1 LAVRKP
7 LRKTLLRKTL
17 LSKTPLGKTPLSRE
31 PLSRERIVDAAAAV
45 ADARGLAGV
54 SMRSVGNRL
63 GVEAMSLYHH
73 IAGKEQ
79 LLDELADWVFGR
91 IQLPAPQTGWRDG
104 MRDRAHSA
112 RAVLSTHP
120 WGLTLVESRRAAG
133 PAVLEH
139 HDAVLGLLRRDGF
152 SVVLA
157 ARAFSVIDAYVY
169 GFVLTEQR
177 LPFEEGERVEDY
189 VAGITLPAER
199 FPYLVEMVNEMIVGQ
214 DYSYGNEFEH
224 GLELILDGLAGRLR
238 GETGQS
244 RG

>member
-7 LRKTLLRKTL
+7 L
-17 LSKTPLGKTPLSRE
+17 SKTPVSKTPPRRAQQSRE
-31 PLSRERIVDAAAAV
+31 PLTRERIIDAAAAV
-45 ADARGLAGV
+45 ADARGLGGV
-54 SMRSVGNRL
+54 SMRTVGKRL

-104 MRDRAHSA
+104 MRERAHSA
-112 RAVLSTHP
+112 RAVLSAHP

-152 SVVLA
+152 SVALA

-199 FPYLVEMVNEMIVGQ
+199 FPYLAEMVNEMIVGQ

-238 GETGQS
+238 SETGQS
-244 RG
+244 RGRG